1 MSIESVIPSH
11 PLMPLS
17 PPALSLSQH
26 QGFFPPMSHFFA
38 SGGQSIGAFA
48 SVPPVNIQG
57 LFPLGLT
64 SFCLLA
70 VQGTSQVSSPA
81 PQLDSII
88 SSALSLLY
96 GPTFTSVHDSWKNH
110 SFDCMDL
117 CQQSGCLCFLI
128 CCLGLP

>member
-26 QGFFPPMSHFFA
+26 QGFFPPMSQFFA